1 VTAAAARPGRRVAR
15 GALGPVAEG
24 GRLVAAGVTYL
35 NGRPA
40 IDPLER
46 GRYAER
52 FVVGRA
58 ASAEVARRVAE
69 GEAAL
74 GLMPVAAYA
83 DLGGLELVPGVAIGA
98 KGPVRS
104 VLLLA
109 DEPLDRLDTIVLD
122 ATSRTSVVLARLVVA
137 ARRKAPVRYACDD
150 PQGAVDAVGGKTGAV
165 VIGDV
170 ALRNEGRC
178 ARTIDLG
185 AAWLEMTGLPFVFA
199 AWCAPAGVV
208 GPGDAELLRA
218 ALAEGLADRA
228 AIARDYARATGDDEA
243 RARNYLTEAVRYEF
257 GDLEREGL
265 QLFFDRAAAAGLLP
279 PARVR
284 FVEGR
289 PTSGGAARPHGAA
302 GATEAGGATGANAD
316 GAGADGGAGANGAGA
331 WPGRP
336 SIDALLSR
344 AAEGGRLSGEE
355 AERLYAEAP
364 LFELGLAADEV
375 RRRRHPDGVVTY
387 IVDRNI
393 NYTNVCT
400 TSCRFCAFYRPLGHA
415 EAYVLSREVLAQK
428 MREVVD
434 AGGVQILL
442 QGGLHPEL
450 GIGWYEDLFG
460 WIKSNFPL
468 GLHALSPEEIV
479 HLSRLEGLPVREV
492 LARLHAAGLD
502 SLPGGGAE
510 ILTDR
515 VRRKIAPAK
524 CTSDEWLFVMRE
536 AHRLG
541 LRSSATMMYGTTDVA
556 RDRVL
561 HLLKLRAL
569 QDETGGFTAFFCWDY
584 QYEKGVKQRAGE
596 TGTNYYL
603 RTQALARLVLD
614 NFEHVGASWVTQGP
628 DVGEV
633 ALRFGADDFGSVMFE
648 ENVVSSA
655 GTTYCI
661 DAAAIERRIRGAG
674 FKAVRRNVRYEWL
687 GEPA

>member
-1 VTAAAARPGRRVAR
+1 VSPSEGRPGRRVAR
-15 GALGPVAEG
+15 GALSPIAAD
-24 GRLVAAGVTYL
+24 GRLVVAGVTYL
-35 NGRPA
+35 NGRPP

-52 FVVGRA
+52 FVVGRGT
-58 ASAEVARRVAE
+58 SAEVARRVAE
-69 GEAAL
+69 GEAAI
-74 GLMPVAAYA
+74 GLMPVAACA
-83 DLGGLELVPGVAIGA
+83 DFGGLELVPGVAIGA

-137 ARRKAPVRYACDD
+137 ARRKAPVRFTCDD
-150 PQGAVDAVGGKTGAV
+150 PVPAVASVGGRTGAV

-170 ALRNEGRC
+170 ALRNEGRF
-178 ARTIDLG
+178 AYALDLS
-185 AAWLEMTGLPFVFA
+185 AAWFELTGLPFVFA
-199 AWCAPAGVV
+199 AWAAPEGSLASA
-208 GPGDAELLRA
+208 DADLLRA
-218 ALAEGLADRA
+218 ALAEGLAARA
-228 AIARDYARATGDDEA
+228 DIARDYARSTGDDEA
-243 RARNYLTEAVRYEF
+243 RARSYLFESVRYEF
-257 GDLEREGL
+257 GDDECKGL
-265 QLFFDRAAAAGLLP
+265 QHFFDRASDAGLLP

-284 FVEGR
+284 LAEGR
-289 PTSGGAARPHGAA
+289 PAASGPEPTRPVAPRPEPARPSVDDLLARAA
-302 GATEAGGATGANAD
+302 G
-316 GAGADGGAGANGAGA
+316 
-331 WPGRP
+331 
-336 SIDALLSR
+336 
-344 AAEGGRLSGEE
+344 GGRISGDE

-375 RRRRHPDGVVTY
+375 RRRKHPDGVVTY

-415 EAYVLSREVLAQK
+415 ESYVLSREVLAQK
-428 MREVVD
+428 MQEVVD

-450 GIGWYEDLFG
+450 RIEWYEDLFR
-460 WIKSNFPL
+460 WMKSNFPL

-479 HLSRLEGLPVREV
+479 HLSRLESLSVRDV
-492 LARLHAAGLD
+492 LARLRDAGLD
-502 SLPGGGAE
+502 SVPGGGAE

-541 LRSSATMMYGTTDVA
+541 LRSSATMMYGTSDVA
-556 RDRVL
+556 RDRIL

-596 TGTNYYL
+596 TGTAYYL

-614 NFEHVGASWVTQGP
+614 NFDHVGASWVTQGP

-661 DAAAIERRIRGAG
+661 DAGAIERRIRAAG
-674 FKAVRRNVRYEWL
+674 FKAVRRNVRYDWL
-687 GEPA
+687 NEPA